1 MKKDEDL
8 VLNQKY
14 TLGKR
19 VYWFLLF
26 SKHKKALFLS
36 LILLSLIIFI
46 NTARFHDKWILMS
59 QTITINMLNLWFI
72 SAFIGL
78 IIILLVATFEKYHQ
92 YKFILSE
99 HSFNIRKG
107 LFMVKEKIIPYR
119 HIQNVDLYQPYH
131 YRLFGIAKLDI
142 ITAGQDNG
150 QNNIKNLIP
159 LIDKR
164 LARKLLDFLIQQGVK
179 SHNNSTSIQE

>member
-1 MKKDEDL
+1 MKKDEEL
-8 VLNQKY
+8 ILNQKY

-19 VYWFLLF
+19 VYWFLFL
-26 SKHKKALFLS
+26 SKHKKMLIMSLLLLAL
-36 LILLSLIIFI
+36 IFYI
-46 NTARFHDKWILMS
+46 NTISFQDRWVLINQS
-59 QTITINMLNLWFI
+59 ITISMLNLWFI
-72 SAFIGL
+72 SAFLGS
-78 IIILLVATFEKYHQ
+78 IIILLVVTFEKYHQ
-92 YKFILSE
+92 YKFVLSE

-150 QNNIKNLIP
+150 QNDIKNLIP

-164 LARKLLDFLIQQGVK
+164 LARKLLNFLIQQGVK
-179 SHNNSTSIQE
+179 SHNNTLIQE